1 MKFKHLTSIS
11 LLSSS
16 ILLVGQSE
24 AGIKAKLS
32 DDSAIELGGSIRAE
46 LISQEDGFNGGTDD
60 SFKTSV
66 HSMRFYLK
74 GKVTDKIDFQLQ
86 TEHSGGSMLML
97 DTLAKFKISPT
108 LSVWA
113 GRFIPPSDR
122 SNLSGS
128 YNLPTWQYPGIA
140 SHYPTSKKG
149 GRDDGVAII
158 GSQAEGKL
166 SYSFGLFNGKDKAAG
181 IPDDSHLMSGRIA
194 YSFWDSEGY
203 LTRSTYYGKKD
214 IFTVGLTMMQQS
226 DAFGDELMQTDMSAY
241 NLDLLVE
248 KNLASGGVASFE
260 AAVYDYDDF
269 GSIVSKEGDA
279 FLVSGSYLLPGEY
292 GPGRLQPSIRYQS
305 FSPSDGSIE
314 DTTRWDLGI
323 TSVIRGHGARIG
335 LYYGLEDRE
344 GGGDKSVI
352 KVGFQLKL

>member
-97 DTLAKFKISPT
+97 DTLAKFKLSPT
-108 LSVWA
+108 VSVWA

-149 GRDDGVAII
+149 GRDDGIAII

-248 KNLASGGVASFE
+248 KNLAGGGVASFE
-260 AAVYDYDDF
+260 AAVYD
-269 GSIVSKEGDA
+269 
-279 FLVSGSYLLPGEY
+279 LPGEY

-352 KVGFQLKL
+352 KIGFQLKL